1 MTGASISDT
10 AQDQTTGEAVEDD
23 PPPPPAEV
31 RINRQMVTA
40 IATTGIFVIL
50 TFAAL
55 YLAKA
60 LLIPIV
66 LAFLF
71 NLLLTP
77 VVQRLERM
85 RIPTPIGAAIVLIS
99 VLSLVAVAGWWLS
112 GPAQDW
118 INRAPYSFL
127 EARSKLAG
135 IRDAMQGVEE
145 ATQQVQTLTDNNV
158 DAAPGD
164 SDGVSPIPVVI
175 QGPSVAASFLTG
187 TAAVIASAAVTL
199 VLLYFLLASGDLFL
213 RKLVTVLPTLQ
224 DKRRAVEI
232 ARHAQRD
239 VSWYL
244 FTITAVNTCLG
255 IATTLAMWWCGLPN
269 PYLWGA
275 MATLLNFIPYLGS
288 LVSLTVIATVS
299 LLTFETVFQAAV
311 PPLIFFGLTSLEG
324 QFITPMLLGRRLTL
338 NPVVIFLSL
347 LVWGWLWG
355 AAGVLI
361 AVPLLAA
368 VKIFCDHLEPLEP
381 LGQFLGRRE

>member
-1 MTGASISDT
+1 MSGASISDKVH
-10 AQDQTTGEAVEDD
+10 DQVEGDSAED
-23 PPPPPAEV
+23 HPPPPPAAV
-31 RINRQMVTA
+31 KVNRHMVTA
-40 IATTGIFVIL
+40 ISVTGIFVIL

-60 LLIPIV
+60 LFIPIV

-71 NLLLTP
+71 NLLLAP
-77 VVQRLERM
+77 IVQRLEKM
-85 RIPTPIGAAIVLIS
+85 RIPTSVGAAIVL
-99 VLSLVAVAGWWLS
+99 LSALALVGVAGWWLS

-145 ATQQVQTLTDNNV
+145 ATQQVQTLTDNNG
-158 DAAPGD
+158 GD
-164 SDGVSPIPVVI
+164 DGDGVSPVPVVI

-187 TAAVIASAAVTL
+187 TASVIASAAVTL

-213 RKLVTVLPTLQ
+213 RKLVKVLPRLK

-232 ARHAQRD
+232 AHHAQRD

-255 IATTLAMWWCGLPN
+255 AATTLAMWWCGLPN

-275 MATLLNFIPYLGS
+275 MAGLLNFIPYLGS
-288 LVSLTVIATVS
+288 LVSLTVIATIS
-299 LLTFETVFQAAV
+299 LLTFETVFQAMV
-311 PPLIFFGLTSLEG
+311 PPLIFFTLTSLEG

-361 AVPLLAA
+361 AVPMLAA

>member
-1 MTGASISDT
+1 MTGASISENV
-10 AQDQTTGEAVEDD
+10 QDQTTDEAVKDD

-31 RINRQMVTA
+31 AINRQMVTA
-40 IATTGIFVIL
+40 ISVTGIFVIM

-55 YLAKA
+55 YMAKA
-60 LLIPIV
+60 LFIPIV

-85 RIPTPIGAAIVLIS
+85 RIPTGVGAAIVLIS
-99 VLSLVAVAGWWLS
+99 VLGMVAVVGWWLS

-135 IRDAMQGVEE
+135 IRDAMQGMEE
-145 ATQQVQTLTDNNV
+145 ATQQVQTLTDN
-158 DAAPGD
+158 GD
-164 SDGVSPIPVVI
+164 QGGGDEGVNPVPVVI

-187 TAAVIASAAVTL
+187 TASVIASAAVTL

-213 RKLVTVLPTLQ
+213 RKLVTVLPRLQ

-275 MATLLNFIPYLGS
+275 MAGLLNFIPYLGS
-288 LVSLTVIATVS
+288 LVSLTVIATIS
-299 LLTFETVFQAAV
+299 LLTFETVFQAMV

-324 QFITPMLLGRRLTL
+324 QFLTPMLLGRRLTL